1 MRSPKDV
8 PACGAFI
15 VILLFCVFF
24 FNSQFLQKTISI
36 CDKRVPA
43 MGVTR
48 NPDFNPC
55 LRERGFEAERD
66 EVLDMME
73 IEDSE

>member
-1 MRSPKDV
+1 MRDGDPK
-8 PACGAFI
+8 A
-15 VILLFCVFF
+15 
-24 FNSQFLQKTISI
+24 
-36 CDKRVPA
+36 RYMPA